1 MHTMMAATVFKLN
14 SSIRILLI
22 EDNDISR
29 QLMNDFLR
37 HCGYCVRVLS
47 SGSTFAQ
54 EMTQF
59 QPHLVLLDLKLPD
72 IDGFSLLKQAQQ
84 TSEWSEIPIVVVS
97 AFAFQ
102 SDRQRALSLGARQ
115 YLVKPVMLPQIQQA
129 ISEELKYLT
138 ER

>member
-1 MHTMMAATVFKLN
+1 MSAAPVSKLN

-29 QLMNDFLR
+29 QLMHDFLG
-37 HCGYCVRVLS
+37 HCGYCVRVLA

-54 EMTQF
+54 ELAQF
-59 QPHLVLLDLKLPD
+59 QPHLILLDLKLPD
-72 IDGFSLLKQAQQ
+72 VDGFALLEQVQRS
-84 TSEWSEIPIVVVS
+84 TEWSNIPIIVVS

-102 SDRQRALSLGARQ
+102 VDRQRALNLGARQ

-129 ISEELKYLT
+129 ISDELKHLT
-138 ER
+138 I